1 MFLGQILR
9 HSGFCDGVDILNA
22 LDAQK
27 KGDTRKLGVILLTLK
42 RITQEELEKALNIQ
56 NNMDTEPSF

>member
-9 HSGFCDGVDILNA
+9 HSGFCDDVDILNA

-27 KGDTRKLGVILLTLK
+27 RGDTRKLGVILLALK
-42 RITQEELEKALNIQ
+42 RITQVELEKALNIQ
-56 NNMDTEPSF
+56 SNMDTESSL